1 VVAWSKNIRI
11 VNKPEEDIFVVLS
24 NAKILILQN
33 LTKIHETN
41 KLEGL
46 ELVKVLL
53 HLHSKEEPFYFV
65 VLSLIMS

>member
-33 LTKIHETN
+33 L
-41 KLEGL
+41 
-46 ELVKVLL
+46 LVKVLL
-53 HLHSKEEPFYFV
+53 HLHSKKEPFYFA